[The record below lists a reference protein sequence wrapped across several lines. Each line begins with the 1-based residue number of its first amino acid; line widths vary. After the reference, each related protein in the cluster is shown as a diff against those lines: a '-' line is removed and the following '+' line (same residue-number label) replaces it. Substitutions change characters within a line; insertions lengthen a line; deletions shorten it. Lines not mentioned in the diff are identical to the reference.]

1 MYRLRRKYRLREAL
15 RNTYDDLVTS
25 TRFADRMNGSISGA
39 ELENFEACAHAP
51 IYEKVDEFN
60 RKTLAFLQRQAA

>member
-1 MYRLRRKYRLREAL
+1 
-15 RNTYDDLVTS
+15 
-25 TRFADRMNGSISGA
+25 MNGSISGA
-39 ELENFEACAHAP
+39 ELEIFEACAHAP